1 MGNVTRFILA
11 LMMVMLLPHFV
22 VSFSIKTTTDINI
35 DQSALL
41 ALKAYIVSDP
51 QKMLKTNWS
60 AATSVCNWI
69 GVTCGSRHQ
78 RVIALNLSS
87 MLLTGTIPSQIGNLS
102 FLTSLDL
109 MSNSFYGSLPDQF
122 TNLHR
127 LKHIDLSWNN
137 FYGEIPYSFPKLQYL
152 SLRNNIFAGEIRSD
166 MFEHL
171 PRLQV
176 LSLSL
181 NKLSSEIPMGL
192 FKCKELQV
200 IDFGYNRMMGGI
212 LPKEIGNLT
221 MLRILRLGGNMFE
234 GRGIAIGW
242 YSSQIPSGLFERLP
256 KLQRLDL
263 GGNKLSGKIPL
274 GLFNSKELQSLIL
287 DSNRL
292 EEILPKEIGNLTM
305 SMLEVLDL
313 DNSQLKGKRKTGG
326 CYFS

>member
-1 MGNVTRFILA
+1 MAVLS
-11 LMMVMLLPHFV
+11 PHFV
-22 VSFSIKTTTDINI
+22 VSFSTKTTTNI
-35 DQSALL
+35 DTDQSALL
-41 ALKAYIVSDP
+41 ALKACIVSDA
-51 QKMLKTNWS
+51 QKILKTDWS

-109 MSNSFYGSLPDQF
+109 MNNSFMAFCRIS
-122 TNLHR
+122 
-127 LKHIDLSWNN
+127 
-137 FYGEIPYSFPKLQYL
+137 
-152 SLRNNIFAGEIRSD
+152 EIRSD

-200 IDFGYNRMMGGI
+200 INFEYNRMMGGI

-234 GRGIAIGW
+234 GNW
-242 YSSQIPSGLFERLP
+242 MVF
-256 KLQRLDL
+256 
-263 GGNKLSGKIPL
+263 
-274 GLFNSKELQSLIL
+274 
-287 DSNRL
+287 
-292 EEILPKEIGNLTM
+292 
-305 SMLEVLDL
+305 
-313 DNSQLKGKRKTGG
+313 
-326 CYFS
+326 

>member
-11 LMMVMLLPHFV
+11 LMMAVLLPHFV
-22 VSFSIKTTTDINI
+22 VSFSTKTTTNINT

-41 ALKAYIVSDP
+41 ALKACIVSDA
-51 QKMLKTNWS
+51 QKILKTNWS

-109 MSNSFYGSLPDQF
+109 MNNSFYGFLPDQF
-122 TNLHR
+122 TNLYR

-200 IDFGYNRMMGGI
+200 INFEYNRMMGGI

-234 GRGIAIGW
+234 G
-242 YSSQIPSGLFERLP
+242 QIPSDLFERLP

-263 GGNKLSGKIPL
+263 GGNQLSGKIPL
-274 GLFNSKELQSLIL
+274 GLFNCKELQSLNL
-287 DSNRL
+287 DSNKL

-305 SMLEVLDL
+305 TMLEVLDL
-313 DNSQLKGKRKTGG
+313 DNNLLKGKRKTGG